1 MNTKITIGNTNYDAV
16 CNLGS
21 EQLYRHLTGHDFNL
35 DLTRIE
41 RGSKSEDISERTSA
55 ASELLE
61 ITKKLAFIMIKQ
73 AGERDISRLLANLAE
88 AEYIGWLCQFNPGD
102 FTQETYT
109 QIISCWKK
117 TKETS
122 VPAKN

>member
-1 MNTKITIGNTNYDAV
+1 MNTKITIAGTSYDAV

-21 EQLYRHLTGHDFNL
+21 EQFYRHLTGRDFNL
-35 DLTRIE
+35 DLTRVE
-41 RGSKSEDISERTSA
+41 RIARSEDVKERQEA

-73 AGERDISRLLANLAE
+73 AGERDISRLLAGLTE
-88 AEYIGWLCQFNPGD
+88 ADYIGWLCNFNPGD

-109 QIISCWKK
+109 QIITCWKK

>member
-73 AGERDISRLLANLAE
+73 AGERDISLLLADLAE
-88 AEYIGWLCQFNPGD
+88 MEYIGWLCQFNPGD